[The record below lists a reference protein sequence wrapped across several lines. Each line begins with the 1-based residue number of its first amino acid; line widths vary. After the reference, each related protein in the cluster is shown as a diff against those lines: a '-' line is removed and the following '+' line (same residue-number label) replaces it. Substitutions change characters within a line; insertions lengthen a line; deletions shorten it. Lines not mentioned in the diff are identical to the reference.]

1 MADPEIAAEP
11 ERFAVPFV
19 KAVVLAPDGRLLLQR
34 RAKVGDP
41 YHGFWELP
49 GGKMRHG
56 ETAEM
61 ALGRELREEAGLT
74 LVSLLGQPGVSPGD
88 RFGRAARL
96 LTPLAVVEV
105 ASGPGGGWW
114 RSVGRRAGSEM
125 CIRDRAPTASAEGD
139 RHRYVTVRQF
149 AARFL
154 GPGARGKCA
163 TLDLT
168 AMRQIIEEGRLEN
181 LV

>member
-1 MADPEIAAEP
+1 MTDPDLAAEP

-19 KAVVLAPDGRLLLQR
+19 KGVVLAPDGRLLLQR

-61 ALGRELREEAGLT
+61 ALRRELREEAGLT
-74 LVSLLGQPGVSPGD
+74 LVSLLGPPGITPPD

-105 ASGPGGGWW
+105 ASGPWPFLGLYFAC
-114 RSVGRRAGSEM
+114 RAEG
-125 CIRDRAPTASAEGD
+125 ATAATAEGD
-139 RHRYVTVRQF
+139 RHRYITPRQF

-154 GPGARGKCA
+154 SPGAKGKCA

-181 LV
+181 LE

>member
-105 ASGPGGGWW
+105 ASGPWPFLGLYFAC
-114 RSVGRRAGSEM
+114 RAEG
-125 CIRDRAPTASAEGD
+125 APTASAEGD